1 MSGDQN
7 LVLDAAERVF
17 ADLADPQT
25 ILKAGGKDWKT
36 PLWNTLDEMGLP
48 RAWLP
53 ETLGGHGLSMAEGF
67 GLARAAGRF
76 ALAVPLIETMIAGWV
91 AGRAGLALP
100 DGPSTVI
107 LAGEPAAVRLDDH
120 GRVQARIRRVPF
132 AREARS
138 FVVVAGAASGVE
150 PGTEPGAPSGG
161 ARVAVMPAADCRIDD
176 GENLAGDPSD
186 TVVIDADARQWVE
199 TPGMSVDRAL
209 FVAATCRSLQIAG
222 ALQAILQM
230 SVAYAME
237 RVAFEKPIAKFQ
249 AVQQNLARLAGE
261 VAAAVAASE
270 SAADAMA
277 NDETPADELLL
288 EVASAKVR
296 AGEAAE
302 TGAAIAH
309 QVLGAIGFTEEHVL
323 HRFTLRAL
331 SWRDDFGTEMAWAR
345 RLGDMVGR
353 RDSADLWRLLSAR

>member
-53 ETLGGHGLSMAEGF
+53 ETLGGHGLSMPEGF

-76 ALAVPLIETMIAGWV
+76 ALAVPLVETMIAGWI

-100 DGPSTVI
+100 DGPSTLIV
-107 LAGEPAAVRLDDH
+107 ADGPAATVRLDDQ
-120 GRVQARIRRVPF
+120 GRVRARARRVPF
-132 AREARS
+132 AREATS
-138 FVVVAGAASGVE
+138 IVVVTGDGAGAGSA
-150 PGTEPGAPSGG
+150 G
-161 ARVAVMPAADCRIDD
+161 ARVAVMPIEGSRIDA
-176 GENLAGDPSD
+176 GENLAGDASD
-186 TVVIDADARQWVE
+186 AVAIDADARQWVE
-199 TPGMSVDRAL
+199 TPGLSVDRAL
-209 FVAATCRSLQIAG
+209 FVAASCRSLQIAG
-222 ALQAILQM
+222 ALQAVLQM

-270 SAADAMA
+270 SAADALA
-277 NDETPADELLL
+277 DDGTPADELLL
-288 EVASAKVR
+288 EVASAKLR
-296 AGEAAE
+296 CGEAAE
-302 TGAAIAH
+302 TGAGIAH

-345 RLGDMVGR
+345 RLGEMVGR
-353 RDSADLWRLLSAR
+353 RDSVDLWRLLSAR